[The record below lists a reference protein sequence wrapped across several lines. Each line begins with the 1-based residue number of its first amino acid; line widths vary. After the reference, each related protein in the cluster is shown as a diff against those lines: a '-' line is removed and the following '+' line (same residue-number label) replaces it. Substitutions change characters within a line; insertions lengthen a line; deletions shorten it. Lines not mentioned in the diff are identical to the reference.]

1 MTIARC
7 QDLLA
12 TTRAASACSAPKS
25 TFLAGTGQS
34 ILQMAKAY
42 EEDGK
47 TFLSRG
53 DSVNALAAFL
63 YGLGW
68 LHCGFA
74 AGILTFSGDRPECPF
89 GKTFEKVPP
98 SEEDKLAEKSK
109 RYARLLTTAI
119 AAVSPA
125 PDRSVPA
132 HGFAQQV
139 RFIAGVY
146 LAEGN
151 RFAAR
156 GDRAAGLACYSYG
169 HGWLDCGVEA
179 GLFCIHANREIFTVD

>member
-1 MTIARC
+1 M
-7 QDLLA
+7 
-12 TTRAASACSAPKS
+12 AS
-25 TFLAGTGQS
+25 
-34 ILQMAKAY
+34 AY

-53 DSVNALAAFL
+53 DTVNALAAFL

-74 AGILTFSGDRPECPF
+74 AGILSFSGDRPACPF
-89 GKTFEKVPP
+89 GKTFGKVRP
-98 SEEDKLAEKSK
+98 SEEDKLTEKCE

-119 AAVSPA
+119 AAVSA
-125 PDRSVPA
+125 SADKSVPA
-132 HGFAQQV
+132 HSFAQRV

-151 RFAAR
+151 RLAAA

-179 GLFCIHANREIFTVD
+179 GLLCIHANREIFTVD